1 MSPAIRYVFKDGP
14 ITIKGA
20 KNADPQVIGEALAAI
35 IGEENDESRLPKRVV
50 DSARDP
56 ESPLHCHF
64 EWDDAVA
71 AEKHREEQARGLI
84 RSIVADDG
92 SGNEP
97 VRAFLSIADK
107 GGTSYR
113 TIEEIRSS
121 VDLQQ
126 RLLAGAERDLEA
138 FTARYRA
145 LKEICAIVEKA
156 KVAVKAKRT
165 NNETRAAA

>member
-1 MSPAIRYVFKDGP
+1 MTPAIRYVLKDGP
-14 ITIKGA
+14 VAINGAKGA
-20 KNADPQVIGEALAAI
+20 DRQKIGEALAALSDA
-35 IGEENDESRLPKRVV
+35 GGGHLTPSAVV
-50 DSARDP
+50 DSARDA
-56 ESPLHCHF
+56 ESPLHPHF
-64 EWDDAVA
+64 DWDDAVA
-71 AEKHREEQARGLI
+71 AEKWRVEQASYLI
-84 RSIVADDG
+84 RCIATDDG
-92 SGNEP
+92 SNNEP

-113 TIEEIRSS
+113 TVEDVRSS

-126 RLLAGAERDLEA
+126 RLLAAAERDLEA
-138 FTARYRA
+138 LTARYRA